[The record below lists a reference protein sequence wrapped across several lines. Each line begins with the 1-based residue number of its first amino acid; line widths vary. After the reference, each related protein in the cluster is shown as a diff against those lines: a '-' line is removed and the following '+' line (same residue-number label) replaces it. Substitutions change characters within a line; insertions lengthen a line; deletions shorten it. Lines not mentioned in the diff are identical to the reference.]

1 MTPLELQDELVE
13 EISRI
18 LRGCTYKN
26 PKGNYVPVRVFT
38 QRLPMCET
46 DEEEEPIPYI
56 IVRLRSGEDDGGG
69 DSFNTVSVI
78 VIVGVWDN
86 GLNAQGHRDVMN
98 VIQKI
103 YQRFQVNPDLNRK
116 AAYAG
121 GFQWALDE
129 DPESEYPYS
138 FGACYMKF
146 CIAAIRRE
154 DEFA

>member
-18 LRGCTYKN
+18 LAGCTYKTS
-26 PKGNYVPVRVFT
+26 KGNSIPINVFP
-38 QRLPMCET
+38 QALPICEA
-46 DEEEEPIPYI
+46 DEEEDPFPYI
-56 IVRLRSGEDDGGG
+56 IVRLRSGEDEGGG

-78 VIVGVWDN
+78 VIVGMWDN
-86 GLNAQGHRDVMN
+86 DLSAQGHRDVMN

-103 YQRFQVNPDLNRK
+103 YQRFQANPDLNRK
-116 AAYAG
+116 AVYAG
-121 GFQWALDE
+121 DFQWALDE
-129 DPESEYPYS
+129 DPEYPYS